1 MCIHGITVKSLISD
15 VIWKI
20 LCGHRLCFLLWG
32 QCDWHHHFINS
43 NTFCTHRPVVPLA
56 HSCHGSTSNLC
67 ARKARVAQS
76 CPGAALGHDE
86 WMGVGGS
93 VPQLPLPQMGQVWGV
108 PHTFPSRFSGV
119 WNPSCPQREPVLALA
134 SLFLFLCL
142 TSSLPDCCSF
152 QINDSHLNFIL
163 RSTSEGALSK
173 TARCIGQYE
182 GAKNISPNTKSSPS
196 IYQFLK

>member
-86 WMGVGGS
+86 WSRRVSTPASSPSDGTTLRCTSYIPLEILRGMK
-93 VPQLPLPQMGQVWGV
+93 PQLPTEGACSCTGFSVSLPLSHFLTSWLLLL
-108 PHTFPSRFSGV
+108 PNK
-119 WNPSCPQREPVLALA
+119 WLALEFY
-134 SLFLFLCL
+134 S
-142 TSSLPDCCSF
+142 
-152 QINDSHLNFIL
+152 QINFW
-163 RSTSEGALSK
+163 G
-173 TARCIGQYE
+173 
-182 GAKNISPNTKSSPS
+182 SPV
-196 IYQFLK
+196 